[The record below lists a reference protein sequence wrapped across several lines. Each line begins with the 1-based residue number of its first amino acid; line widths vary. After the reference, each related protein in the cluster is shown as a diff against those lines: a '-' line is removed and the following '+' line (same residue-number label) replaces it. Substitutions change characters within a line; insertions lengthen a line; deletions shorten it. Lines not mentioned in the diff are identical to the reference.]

1 VGGSLTYVTACT
13 TQTCPSN
20 RALTLYRGGQPDH
33 RGRLLAPPSLACALV
48 LVLRSRNCL
57 PSLQGFCFRP
67 VRRDPTLLFCCQ
79 GGLCMQHMQR
89 GAVGLLRLPSR
100 QHMQRGAVGLLRL
113 LRLVTTSKHQ
123 IITYHVT
130 NLSRARLQ
138 RIPLLG
144 GRSLETEGIETTCNV
159 EISRAR
165 SMGTSYMMQSCTEI
179 LLRLLARRGRRP
191 RVSSSAFLRALRAR
205 TGATLTSLAQA
216 ARLSAHHRTTTAAP

>member
-1 VGGSLTYVTACT
+1 MGGSLTYVTACT

-48 LVLRSRNCL
+48 LVLRSRNYL
-57 PSLQGFCFRP
+57 PSLLFCFRP
-67 VRRDPTLLFCCQ
+67 VPLDPTLLFCCQ
-79 GGLCMQHMQR
+79 GGLSM
-89 GAVGLLRLPSR
+89 